1 MTHVDLFSGIGG
13 FALACRH
20 VGLDTICFC
29 ESDPYC
35 QRVLAKHWPDV
46 PITDDIRQFNGHDWP
61 RPDLL
66 TAGFPCTDISI
77 AQTHRERDV
86 AGEST
91 GLFAEMVRVI
101 GEARPRIA
109 LLENVTNLLSGD
121 AGRWFGQLLG
131 ELAKIGYDAE
141 WHCIPSAHIGAP
153 HQRDRV
159 FIVANPNGEG
169 LEGLRK
175 TGKRAG
181 EWFTGAVL
189 QESVWDQLT
198 ADCVGMANGI
208 PKRVD
213 RLRALGNAVCVPLV
227 VQILVSLFKH
237 QPSVGQSAAQPR
249 PNVLQS
255 LD

>member
-1 MTHVDLFSGIGG
+1 VTHVDLFSGIGG

-169 LEGLRK
+169 LEGLRE

-181 EWFTGAVL
+181 EWFAGAIF

-237 QPSVGQSAAQPR
+237 QPSVSQSAAQPL
-249 PNVLQS
+249 PDDLQS
-255 LD
+255 LR

>member
-109 LLENVTNLLSGD
+109 LLENVTNLLAGD
-121 AGRWFGQLLG
+121 DGRWFGQLLG

-227 VQILVSLFKH
+227 VQILVSLLNH
-237 QPSVGQSAAQPR
+237 QPSVSQSAAQPL
-249 PNVLQS
+249 PNDLQS

>member
-131 ELAKIGYDAE
+131 ELAKIG
-141 WHCIPSAHIGAP
+141 
-153 HQRDRV
+153 
-159 FIVANPNGEG
+159 
-169 LEGLRK
+169 
-175 TGKRAG
+175 
-181 EWFTGAVL
+181 
-189 QESVWDQLT
+189 
-198 ADCVGMANGI
+198 
-208 PKRVD
+208 
-213 RLRALGNAVCVPLV
+213 
-227 VQILVSLFKH
+227 
-237 QPSVGQSAAQPR
+237 
-249 PNVLQS
+249 
-255 LD
+255 